1 MEESILTLTEKLIA
15 KVQKLRFI
23 QWLSEGVGK
32 LMICRAV
39 HEFDLLISDKLPQKA
54 QLHFIMPRSA
64 HMTQT
69 QRVHGHYMLNYL
81 QQPSEELLVHTP
93 SLLI

>member
-39 HEFDLLISDKLPQKA
+39 HEFDLLINDELLRKA
-54 QLHFIMPRSA
+54 QLYFIVLRIA
-64 HMTQT
+64 YMTQAS
-69 QRVHGHYMLNYL
+69 V
-81 QQPSEELLVHTP
+81 
-93 SLLI
+93 